1 MKRLVLAFFNS
12 MAAIRF
18 GMLHE
23 PALRQEMILALASI
37 PLAPLL
43 THDPWKL
50 AALWASILLVLIVE
64 FLNTGIEKLA
74 DRVSGEEDPLIG
86 IAKDCASAAVLI
98 SLAIAGLIW
107 SVAVLE
113 WLAWI

>member
-23 PALRQEMILALASI
+23 PALRQEMLLVLASMPLAL
-37 PLAPLL
+37 LL
-43 THDPWKL
+43 TSDPWKL
-50 AALWASILLVLIVE
+50 AALLASVLLVLIVE

-74 DRVSGEEDPLIG
+74 DRVTRQEDPLIR
-86 IAKDCASAAVLI
+86 IAKDCGSAAVLI
-98 SLAIAGLIW
+98 SLAIAALVW
-107 SVAVLE
+107 SVAALE